1 MVQVHPMPLRY
12 IQKNKP
18 GRIMLGHRPGIFH
31 RKRFFS
37 KENTGSLTLHSVRW
51 KLQLNQQKF
60 NLINLTFLF
69 TLFLSLVSVMRVIH
83 QAPSCYDFL
92 LRNFQKHLQC
102 YLKVITSGLT
112 FFASLTK
119 IQYTLMVKFT
129 SPGVFWFASLSSLKG
144 NIVFLS
150 QSSTVTS
157 LVLDLEEPKL
167 HGNSV
172 YCQSVTFN
180 YKL

>member
-31 RKRFFS
+31 RKRFFC

-119 IQYTLMVKFT
+119 IQYTLMVIFT

-157 LVLDLEEPKL
+157 LVLDSEEPKL